1 VKTPEEIVR
10 EIRDDIDCV
19 DFNDPITPDDLRRWA
34 DALEQA
40 MREPIGVVED
50 VIIGASGAFGDH
62 EIRKSR
68 RARWLKNK
76 PPVGTKLFAFPP
88 DASGQPT
95 ATEYLLTFDVEAL
108 TEERNELEAEIERLR
123 ESVAWHE
130 RRWAELQKQQAQM
143 RDPER
148 KMVCD
153 ILANG
158 KTYERAA
165 FAKEDKP

>member
-1 VKTPEEIVR
+1 VSDILTTAR
-10 EIRDDIDCV
+10 NNLRDIDQV
-19 DFNDPITPDDLRRWA
+19 
-34 DALEQA
+34 
-40 MREPIGVVED
+40 
-50 VIIGASGAFGDH
+50 S
-62 EIRKSR
+62 
-68 RARWLKNK
+68 LKTA
-76 PPVGTKLFAFPP
+76 VGLI
-88 DASGQPT
+88 
-95 ATEYLLTFDVEAL
+95 E
-108 TEERNELEAEIERLR
+108 EIERLR

-165 FAKEDKP
+165 FAKEDK